1 MMRAFLVLA
10 LSSVAFAFFNQQ
22 NGDKQLNNVV
32 SRAISVL
39 SARGALQRI
48 QWYYTN
54 GEINNQVPLSTSQCT
69 RDSPL
74 SYVGTLSNAVNRR
87 SIRFCLSGAD
97 LGDVSKGAPYGNA
110 TEDIPLLAVTNGSL
124 YGPSIDAGKFIALES
139 SFILGIPISASF
151 TICKTNID
159 GWFYTI
165 YNCLAADLCDVS
177 LPVVNHLPQW
187 EPFVDFSCPVADSS
201 SFNVYAIGTAP
212 KVWKN
217 FTGSVCSVEGTGQF
231 VVAENFFPISQF
243 VFQDSF
249 PDMWD
254 AFCNGQCDY
263 VVDDA
268 YSSAAALSACYSSDA
283 IGVTLPQ
290 YSPAIDIA
298 AITYKSSQVV
308 VYSSASVLTV
318 CFSCMAWIIAH
329 LF

>member
-187 EPFVDFSCPVADSS
+187 EPFVDFSSLLQTLLPSMFMQLEQLPKFGKTLQDPFAPLKVLANSWQLRIFFRFRNS
-201 SFNVYAIGTAP
+201 SFKTLSPICGTHFVTANVIMSLTMLTQ
-212 KVWKN
+212 V
-217 FTGSVCSVEGTGQF
+217 
-231 VVAENFFPISQF
+231 
-243 VFQDSF
+243 
-249 PDMWD
+249 
-254 AFCNGQCDY
+254 
-263 VVDDA
+263 
-268 YSSAAALSACYSSDA
+268 L
-283 IGVTLPQ
+283 LPLVLVILAMPLVSHSHNTPQ
-290 YSPAIDIA
+290 QLTSLRLLTRAR
-298 AITYKSSQVV
+298 KSS
-308 VYSSASVLTV
+308 YTLRL
-318 CFSCMAWIIAH
+318 